1 MMMTKRMATWV
12 VVRMMIK
19 VYVNDQPGDPS
30 SSTDQVNLLM
40 SGVKHNKTIRMTRML
55 MDVCLSLIVVV
66 AVIFVIGE
74 R

>member
-12 VVRMMIK
+12 VVRVMIK
-19 VYVNDQPGDPS
+19 VYVDDQPGRPFIFN
-30 SSTDQVNLLM
+30 QVNLLM